1 MTQGVGSGGGALKEK
16 VTHMINMN
24 SKKKISYI
32 LLRVSIF
39 TLYIFSCIFFLPFR
53 DF

>member
-1 MTQGVGSGGGALKEK
+1 MTQGVGSGGGPLKEK

-24 SKKKISYI
+24 SKKNSYI

-39 TLYIFSCIFFLPFR
+39 TLYIFSCIFFLAFR